1 MRRRDMFS
9 LGALI
14 FVLPWLSLLA
24 ATPVMAAAAET
35 EKQRE
40 ARLIEGAKKEGK
52 VVYWQA
58 STAQEWEP
66 VFQKFRQKYPFL
78 VVENWRGD
86 DAGIHQKMMAEARA
100 GVYSVDFASTEIDV
114 IDDLK
119 KAGLM
124 KKYGWP
130 NTAGWSPQH
139 KDRDG
144 YWVASNINCAVVV
157 YNTNLVSPAE
167 APKNW
172 DDVLDPKWKGSITME
187 KDAGSWVLML
197 WAAWGK
203 EKTVG
208 YLKALAKNNL
218 VFGAGS
224 TARTEMLAA
233 GAAKLDLRLN
243 LHTILTYQNKGAPL
257 EWVRTDPIV
266 GRAAPR
272 FIAEHAPHPNAAIL
286 FADWF
291 TSLEGQQAYQDASG
305 RLVPDPRVKSRV
317 AEALKGQRVVVFPA
331 ELAVHGNEA
340 DKLFRDI
347 LLK

>member
-1 MRRRDMFS
+1 MRWRYMF
-9 LGALI
+9 LFVAL
-14 FVLPWLSLLA
+14 VLTVPWSRLLA
-24 ATPVMAAAAET
+24 AAPVTAAPET

-52 VVYWQA
+52 VIYWQA
-58 STAQEWEP
+58 STAREWEP
-66 VFQKFRQKYPFL
+66 VFQKFHQKYPFL
-78 VVENWRGD
+78 VVENWQGD

-114 IDDLK
+114 IEELK

-124 KKYGWP
+124 KKYSWP
-130 NTAGWSPQH
+130 NTASWSPQH

-144 YWVASNINCAVVV
+144 YWIASNVNCAVVA
-157 YNTNLVSPAE
+157 YNTNLVSPAQ

-172 DDVLDPKWKGSITME
+172 DDVLDPRWKGSITME

-203 EKTVG
+203 EKTVN
-208 YLKALAKNNL
+208 YLKSLAKNNL

-243 LHTILTYQNKGAPL
+243 LHTILTYQKKGAPL

-266 GRAAPR
+266 ARAAPR
-272 FIAEHAPHPNAAIL
+272 FIAEHAPHPNATIL

-291 TSLEGQQAYQDASG
+291 TSLEGQQAYQDSSG

-317 AEALKGQRVVVFPA
+317 AEALKGQRVVVFPP

-340 DKLFRDI
+340 DNIFRDI